1 MKRSSHEPA
10 TGPLLIKPLA
20 VHASIRVRITW
31 TLADGSTF
39 TDDDVTCPPMPVI
52 EAKRKAHDA
61 ALVELARTEG
71 QGQAHEGRN

>member
-10 TGPLLIKPLA
+10 TGPLLIRPLA

-52 EAKRKAHDA
+52 EAKRKAHA

-71 QGQAHEGRN
+71 QGHADEKDPH